1 MTNDK
6 KKPSEKNTRKP
17 ITNKIIRWMWIT
29 FFSMLVLG
37 FITLALIYNG
47 AFNGFFGHMP
57 PIEDLKNPKDK
68 YASVIYAADGPELG
82 RYFRNTGN
90 RVYVDLDDVSQHVI
104 DALIATED
112 VRFHEHSGID
122 MRAMLRV
129 IVKTLLLQQKNAGG
143 GSTITQQLAKQLYS
157 PPSNDLLKLTIYS
170 GLDPLKEYIH

>member
-1 MTNDK
+1 
-6 KKPSEKNTRKP
+6 
-17 ITNKIIRWMWIT
+17 MWIT

-37 FITLALIYNG
+37 FITLVLIYNG

-112 VRFHEHSGID
+112 VRFHEHSGIE

-143 GSTITQQLAKQLYS
+143 GSTITQQLAKQL
-157 PPSNDLLKLTIYS
+157 
-170 GLDPLKEYIH
+170 